1 MYKKVANF
9 NFSNYSSALP
19 YPTGRQTVADKDKII
34 ADAKETI
41 EQMQERLKTEENPKI
56 RARCEEIIQ
65 NQLDKIERERVAKR
79 VLKQNPFGELCGL
92 TSRRR

>member
-9 NFSNYSSALP
+9 NFSNYSSVLP
-19 YPTGRQTVADKDKII
+19 YPTGRQTVADKEKII

-41 EQMQERLKTEENPKI
+41 AKMQERLKTEKNSAI

-65 NQLDKIERERVAKR
+65 NQLEKIERERVSKR
-79 VLKQNPFGELCGL
+79 VLQQNPFGELCDL
-92 TSRRR
+92 KSRRR

>member
-41 EQMQERLKTEENPKI
+41 EKMKKRLETEENPKI
-56 RARCEEIIQ
+56 RARCEEIIRDQ
-65 NQLDKIERERVAKR
+65 GELIERARRDKKIVSR
-79 VLKQNPFGELCGL
+79 NPFGELCDL
-92 TSRRR
+92 TSRKR